1 MEEFN
6 AKKEVQ
12 NIIKFVQDYYAT
24 NNLGGAVIGISGGK
38 DSGVVAGL
46 MCKALGPENVLGV
59 WMPCYSK
66 EQDKEDAK
74 KVADRFGFKLIDFDI
89 TPAFEAFKLSDSLLG
104 NYGENV
110 TQNSDINLKPRLRM
124 STLYYLAA
132 KYSQIY
138 GKTYIVA
145 GTSNK
150 SELYVNYFT
159 KGGDSVHDIA
169 LIADYFV
176 DEVIK
181 IGEYI
186 DVPHSVLYKTPDDG
200 LSGKSDEEKL
210 GVTYAKIKAHMLG
223 EELEDKKDAL
233 LIERL
238 HASGSHKFNIPT
250 YRRSE

>member
-1 MEEFN
+1 MKEFD

-12 NIIKFVQDYYAT
+12 NIIQFVQDYYAT
-24 NNLGGAVIGISGGK
+24 NNLGGVVIGISGGK
-38 DSGVVAGL
+38 DSAVVAGL
-46 MCKALGPENVLGV
+46 MCRAIGAENILGV
-59 WMPCYSK
+59 WMPCYSRF
-66 EQDKEDAK
+66 QDKKDAQA
-74 KVADRFGFKLIDFDI
+74 VADKFGFKLIDFDI
-89 TPAFEAFKLSDSLLG
+89 TAAFEAFKTSDSLLG
-104 NYGENV
+104 SYDENV

-124 STLYYLAA
+124 ATLYYLAA
-132 KYSQIY
+132 KYSRVY

-186 DVPHSVLYKTPDDG
+186 EVPPQVLYKTPDDG

-210 GVTYAKIKAHMLG
+210 GVTYSKIKAYMLG
-223 EELEDKKDAL
+223 EKLEDSKDAL
-233 LIERL
+233 HIQRL
-238 HASGSHKFNIPT
+238 HDAGRHKFNIPT
-250 YRRSE
+250 YRR

>member
-1 MEEFN
+1 MVQFN
-6 AKKEVQ
+6 AQKEVQ
-12 NIIKFVQDYYAT
+12 NIIKFVQDYYTA
-24 NNLGGAVIGISGGK
+24 NNLGGVVIGISGGK

-46 MCKALGPENVLGV
+46 MCRAIGAENVLGV

-74 KVADRFGFKLIDFDI
+74 KVADKFGFKLIDFDI

-104 NYGENV
+104 NYDENV

-124 STLYYLAA
+124 ATLYYLAA

-138 GKTYIVA
+138 SKTYIVA

-181 IGEYI
+181 IGECI
-186 DVPHSVLYKTPDDG
+186 QVPPNVLYKTPDDG
-200 LSGKSDEEKL
+200 LSGISDEEKL
-210 GVTYAKIKAHMLG
+210 GVTYAKIKAYVLG
-223 EELEDKKDAL
+223 EKLQDNKDAL
-233 LIERL
+233 LIEKL
-238 HASGSHKFNIPT
+238 HNAGKHKFHIPT
-250 YRRSE
+250 YRRQ